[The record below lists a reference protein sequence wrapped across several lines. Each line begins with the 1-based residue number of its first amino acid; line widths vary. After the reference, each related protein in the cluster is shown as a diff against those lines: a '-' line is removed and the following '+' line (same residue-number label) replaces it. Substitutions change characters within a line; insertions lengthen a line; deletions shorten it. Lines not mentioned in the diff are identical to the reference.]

1 MWLYDGF
8 EKWRTGYHNCI
19 EQVRVAILKGT
30 EKMKTGLLCIH
41 GFTGGPY
48 EIEPFV
54 QNIEEK
60 TDWIVK
66 VPTLPGH
73 GPTLSLT
80 ELTAEI
86 WMMEAE
92 QALRLL
98 QKQVDRVFVVGF
110 SMGGLIA
117 LYLSLRYKIDR
128 LVLLSASAK
137 YIKGVQILEDVK
149 DIVADVV
156 QGNLSTNAFYHL
168 YEYKLTHTP
177 IRAAIEF
184 MRVVKMVEPYYE
196 SVTVPVC
203 IVQGKKDGIVPFT
216 SAQYLYDRLGSEE
229 KSMVTSECG
238 KHLICYSEDC
248 DEWFDEVLSFLEK
261 NEKTNYYDCG

>member
-1 MWLYDGF
+1 MKNAELGNPTVLNKTALDFKRG
-8 EKWRTGYHNCI
+8 
-19 EQVRVAILKGT
+19 LK
-30 EKMKTGLLCIH
+30 KVKTGLLCIH

-54 QNIEEK
+54 QYIEEK

-80 ELTAEI
+80 ELTAEN

-98 QKQVDRVFVVGF
+98 QKEVDRVVVVGF

-117 LYLSLRYKIDR
+117 LYLAMRYKIDR
-128 LVLLSASAK
+128 LVLLSAAAK
-137 YIKGVQILEDVK
+137 YISGGQLLEDVK
-149 DIVADVV
+149 DIVADAVS
-156 QGNLSTNAFYHL
+156 GKLSTNTFYHL

-184 MRVVKMVEPYYE
+184 LRIVKMVEPYYE
-196 SVTVPVC
+196 SITVPVC
-203 IVQGKKDGIVPFT
+203 IVQGKKDGIVPFA

-229 KSMVTSECG
+229 KCMVTSECG

-248 DEWFDEVLSFLEK
+248 DDWFDEVLCFLEK